1 MRRRLPGCAVLVVAA
16 CTAVAACG
24 SSGGSSSGSGGSSSG
39 PTAATGGSKTIT
51 IGFLTDLTG
60 VASSGFLTSK
70 LGIDAF
76 VNRVNAA
83 GGVNGYKI
91 KYVLADSTS
100 TPTGAL
106 TAVQKLVQQDNV
118 FAIVENSS
126 DFYGAEAWA
135 LQQGVPVVGSAIDGP
150 YWADPK
156 DTNLFA
162 APGVTNENYENVAQ
176 GQFMKAQGVTKCAS
190 LGYSSSPS
198 SALSASGFVKSCE
211 GAGLKSGYLNTQFPF
226 GSTDVGPIALAMK
239 KAGVDGVYLPT
250 VPSTSFALV
259 IALHQL
265 GVKLKA
271 VLLPT
276 GYGGDLLASKAAVL
290 VAQGVN
296 FATVGAPAEAN
307 TPATMQRAA
316 DLAKV
321 GVTGPPTFAEQE
333 AYLTLTAFV
342 AGLKAAGPSP
352 TRQTFM
358 KAMSG
363 ITNFD
368 ASGLLAPE
376 KISFRN
382 YAPATGCLW
391 VAQLKGAKFFVVPGT
406 PICAQLVKFA
416 A

>member
-1 MRRRLPGCAVLVVAA
+1 MRRRLSACAVLVVAA
-16 CTAVAACG
+16 CTALAAC
-24 SSGGSSSGSGGSSSG
+24 SSSGSSSSPSPGSSKS
-39 PTAATGGSKTIT
+39 TGGSKTIT
-51 IGFLTDLTG
+51 IGFVTDLTG

-70 LGIDAF
+70 LGIDAYL
-76 VNRVNAA
+76 NRINAA

-91 KYVLADSTS
+91 KYVLADTNS

-118 FAIVENSS
+118 FAIVEDSS
-126 DFYGAEAWA
+126 DFFGAEPYA

-162 APGVTNENYENVAQ
+162 SVGVTNENYENVAQ
-176 GQFMKAQGVTKCAS
+176 GQFMKSQGVTKCAS

-198 SALSASGFVKSCE
+198 SALAAAGFVKSCE

-226 GSTDVGPIALAMK
+226 GSTNVGPIALAMK
-239 KAGVDGVYLPT
+239 NAGVDGLFLPT

-290 VAQGVN
+290 VAQGVD
-296 FATVGAPAEAN
+296 FETIGAPAEAN
-307 TPATMQRAA
+307 TAATQQRAT
-316 DLAKV
+316 DLATV

-333 AYLTLTAFV
+333 TYLALTAFV
-342 AGLKAAGPSP
+342 AGLKAAGANP
-352 TRQTFM
+352 TRQSFM
-358 KAMSG
+358 QAMSK
-363 ITNFD
+363 ITNYD
-368 ASGLLAPE
+368 AGGLLAPE
-376 KISFRN
+376 KITFRN
-382 YAPATGCLW
+382 YTPATGCLW
-391 VAQLKGAKFFVVPGT
+391 VAQLKGTKFFVAPGT
-406 PICAQLVKFA
+406 PICSQLVKFNG
-416 A
+416 